1 MRMTEFRKTYVLKI
15 FLLVVILAVV
25 SACRTPRDVTSERIR
40 PVSAERLLKQVEE
53 HAFDF
58 TDLTVRRINV
68 QFSNEGM
75 KTNFRA
81 SLRATKNEKIMASF
95 SKLNIPV
102 GRVLLTPDSVRFV
115 NFIEKNYFEGD
126 YSYLSDMLNF
136 AISFDLVQAII
147 SNPVKSGVFTEG
159 MLRQYSSKVENGK
172 YVLQNISHQ
181 ASPIS
186 ERQRYTIRND
196 RNISTSDHGN
206 MVLRKMVFHPRSY
219 VLERLEM
226 DDPSGDRKLEVQFSD
241 FVKIDK
247 YDYPGEI
254 DIRMVQDDE
263 VTALNIK
270 MRGFSTE
277 RVDSLELIIPERYQ
291 RIRMKR

>member
-1 MRMTEFRKTYVLKI
+1 MTGFRKTYIIKI
-15 FLLVVILAVV
+15 ILLFGITVVV
-25 SACRTPRDVTSERIR
+25 SSCRTARDVSSERIR
-40 PVSAERLLKQVEE
+40 AISAEKLLKQVEE

-68 QFSNEGM
+68 QFENEGM

-81 SLRATKNEKIMASF
+81 SLRASQNEKVMASF

-126 YSYLSDMLNF
+126 YSYLAGILNF
-136 AISFDLVQAII
+136 DITFDMVQAII
-147 SNPVKSGVFTEG
+147 SNPVKSGAITPE
-159 MLRQYSSKVENGK
+159 MLRQYDSKVENGK
-172 YVLQNISHQ
+172 YVLLNNSLNSSR
-181 ASPIS
+181 AS
-186 ERQRYTIRND
+186 EGKRYTVRNK
-196 RNISTSDHGN
+196 STYNGAEKGS
-206 MVLRKMVFHPRSY
+206 MVLQKMVFHPRSY
-219 VLERLEM
+219 VLERLEIN
-226 DDPSGDRKLEVQFSD
+226 DPAEDRRMEVNFSD
-241 FVKIDK
+241 FVKIDQ

-254 DIRMVQDDE
+254 DIRMVEDNE

-277 RVDSLELIIPERYQ
+277 KVDSLELAIPERYQ
-291 RIRMKR
+291 RIRMRR

>member
-1 MRMTEFRKTYVLKI
+1 MAGFRKTYI
-15 FLLVVILAVV
+15 PQIILLVVLTAVV
-25 SACRTPRDVTSERIR
+25 SACRTARDVPSERIR
-40 PVSAERLLKQVEE
+40 AISSERLLKQVEE

-58 TDLTVRRINV
+58 TNLSVRRINV
-68 QFSNEGM
+68 QFSDEGI

-81 SLRATKNEKIMASF
+81 SIKATKNEKMLASF

-102 GRVLLTPDSVRFV
+102 GRVLLTPDSVKFV

-126 YSYLSDMLNF
+126 YSYLTEMLNF
-136 AISFDLVQAII
+136 GITFDMVQAII
-147 SNPVKSGVFTEG
+147 SNPVRNGAFTPDI
-159 MLRQYSSKVENGK
+159 LRQYDSKVENGK
-172 YVLQNISHQ
+172 YVLQNINQ
-181 ASPIS
+181 QKQQVP
-186 ERQRYTIRND
+186 ERKRYTLRNS
-196 RNISTSDHGN
+196 RNINPAGNGN
-206 MVLRKMVFHPRSY
+206 MVLQKMVFHPRSY

-226 DDPSGDRKLEVQFSD
+226 EDPANDRRLEVNFSD
-241 FVKIDK
+241 FVKIEK

-254 DIRMVQDDE
+254 DIRMVQDDD

-277 RVDSLELIIPERYQ
+277 KVDSLELIIPERYQ

>member
-1 MRMTEFRKTYVLKI
+1 MTGYRKTYI
-15 FLLVVILAVV
+15 PQIILLVILTAVV
-25 SACRTPRDVTSERIR
+25 SACRTARDVPADRIR
-40 PVSAERLLKQVEE
+40 AVSAERLLKQVEE

-58 TDLTVRRINV
+58 TNLTVRRISV
-68 QFSNEGM
+68 QFSDEGI

-81 SLRATKNEKIMASF
+81 SIKASKNEKVLASF

-126 YSYLSDMLNF
+126 YSYLTDMLNF
-136 AISFDLVQAII
+136 SVTFDMVQSII
-147 SNPVKSGVFTEG
+147 SNPVRNGAFTG
-159 MLRQYSSKVENGK
+159 DMLRQYDSRVENGK
-172 YVLQNISHQ
+172 YVLQNISQ
-181 ASPIS
+181 QSPQVP
-186 ERQRYTIRND
+186 ERKRYILRNS
-196 RNISTSDHGN
+196 RNIIPPENGK
-206 MVLRKMVFHPRSY
+206 MILQKMVFHPRSY

-226 DDPSGDRKLEVQFSD
+226 EDPAGDRRLEVNFSD
-241 FVKIDK
+241 FVKIEK

-277 RVDSLELIIPERYQ
+277 KVDSLELVIPDRYQ
-291 RIRMKR
+291 RIRLKR

>member
-1 MRMTEFRKTYVLKI
+1 MTGFRKTYI
-15 FLLVVILAVV
+15 SQIILLVVFTVV
-25 SACRTPRDVTSERIR
+25 ISACRTARDVPAERIR
-40 PVSAERLLKQVEE
+40 AVSAERLLKQVEE
-53 HAFDF
+53 HAFNF

-68 QFSNEGM
+68 QYSDEGI

-81 SLRATKNEKIMASF
+81 SIRASKNEKMLASF

-126 YSYLSDMLNF
+126 YSYLTDMLNF
-136 AISFDLVQAII
+136 AITFDMVQAII
-147 SNPVKSGVFTEG
+147 SNPVNNGAFTEG
-159 MLRQYSSKVENGK
+159 MLRQYDSRVENGK
-172 YVLQNISHQ
+172 YVLQNVNQQTSRI
-181 ASPIS
+181 P
-186 ERQRYTIRND
+186 ERSRFTVRNS
-196 RNISTSDHGN
+196 RNISAAGNGN
-206 MVLRKMVFHPRSY
+206 MILQKMVFHPRSY

-226 DDPSGDRKLEVQFSD
+226 EDPAGDRRLEVNFSD
-241 FVKIDK
+241 FVKVDK

-254 DIRMVQDDE
+254 DIRMVQYDE

-277 RVDSLELIIPERYQ
+277 KVDSLELLIPERYQ

>member
-1 MRMTEFRKTYVLKI
+1 MTGFRKTYFTRI
-15 FLLVVILAVV
+15 ILLVVLTAVV
-25 SACRTPRDVTSERIR
+25 SACRTARDVPADRIR
-40 PVSAERLLKQVEE
+40 AVSAERLLKQVEE

-68 QFSNEGM
+68 QFSEAGI

-81 SLRATKNEKIMASF
+81 SIRATKNEKVMASF
-95 SKLNIPV
+95 TKLNIPV
-102 GRVLLTPDSVRFV
+102 GRVLLTPDSVRFI
-115 NFIEKNYFEGD
+115 NYIEKNYFEGD
-126 YSYLSDMLNF
+126 YSYLTDMLNF
-136 AISFDLVQAII
+136 GITFDMVQAII
-147 SNPVKSGVFTEG
+147 SNPVNNDAFNNGI
-159 MLRQYSSKVENGK
+159 LRQYDSRVENGK
-172 YVLQNISHQ
+172 YVLQNVNQKTSQ
-181 ASPIS
+181 VP
-186 ERQRYTIRND
+186 ERKRYTIRNS
-196 RNISTSDHGN
+196 RNSGPAENST
-206 MVLRKMVFHPRSY
+206 MVLQKMVFHPQSY

-226 DDPSGDRKLEVQFSD
+226 EDPAGDRKLEVNFSD
-241 FVKIDK
+241 FVKIDT

-277 RVDSLELIIPERYQ
+277 KVDSLELVIPDRYQ